1 MRLTAL
7 MQKEGISFVKKI
19 QMSSFLFSR
28 GGINYVFFSSF
39 VIITLNTVLG
49 KDSNT
54 HIDGQLRHVN

>member
-1 MRLTAL
+1 MCLTAL

-28 GGINYVFFSSF
+28 GGINYAFLSSF
-39 VIITLNTVLG
+39 VIITLNTILV

-54 HIDGQLRHVN
+54 YIDGQLRHVN